1 MNHYVG
7 GEIMTIE
14 EILDGLEPNNNKYI
28 EREREKQR
36 KLQQKAKTRKAIITV
51 LAILFLPIVIFV
63 LVIAELMRT
72 TK

>member
-1 MNHYVG
+1 
-7 GEIMTIE
+7 MTIH
-14 EILDGLEPNNNKYI
+14 EINQKLYDGTLNANFNE
-28 EREREKQR
+28 EREKARQKQI
-36 KLQQKAKTRKAIITV
+36 KLVQKAKTRKAIITV

>member
-1 MNHYVG
+1 
-7 GEIMTIE
+7 MTIE
-14 EILDGLEPNNNKYI
+14 ETLDGLEPNNNKYI

-36 KLQQKAKTRKAIITV
+36 KLVQKAKTRKAIITI